1 MRNIGIQIQILAFLP
16 IALSTMAAV
25 TQRTEFRHE
34 FRVNRNIYHN
44 LETGSTLEKLP
55 RCTYILTLSP
65 MSTHYGE
72 LFCSEIITQIFSG
85 QFVSDKVVDAGLKL
99 LEMKLVNS
107 TTRIYPSSQM
117 SIILL
122 ENGAGINE
130 EKFVTILPRYGNW

>member
-1 MRNIGIQIQILAFLP
+1 
-16 IALSTMAAV
+16 
-25 TQRTEFRHE
+25 
-34 FRVNRNIYHN
+34 
-44 LETGSTLEKLP
+44 
-55 RCTYILTLSP
+55 

-72 LFCSEIITQIFSG
+72 LFCSEIITQISSG

-99 LEMKLVNS
+99 LEMKLGNS

>member
-1 MRNIGIQIQILAFLP
+1 
-16 IALSTMAAV
+16 
-25 TQRTEFRHE
+25 
-34 FRVNRNIYHN
+34 
-44 LETGSTLEKLP
+44 
-55 RCTYILTLSP
+55 

-99 LEMKLVNS
+99 LEMKLGNS

-130 EKFVTILPRYGNW
+130 EKFVTILPQYGNW